1 MLSLRWDNLIVSW
14 AQTSLLMLAYIVK
27 TTFKISKILFPQ
39 QSQIR
44 DKTLKNT
51 PWALVGN
58 PFLFIKSY
66 KALPFFLLSLWIM
79 FFNKHSGK
87 PQILLKAGFQK
98 LNNFKSWQHPV
109 LSVSNSIFTLWVVTY
124 SSASLTDPHHTQQCL
139 IPGLCSWD
147 QESTS

>member
-1 MLSLRWDNLIVSW
+1 
-14 AQTSLLMLAYIVK
+14 MLAYIVK

-66 KALPFFLLSLWIM
+66 KALPFLPFVSLDY
-79 FFNKHSGK
+79 
-87 PQILLKAGFQK
+87 
-98 LNNFKSWQHPV
+98 V
-109 LSVSNSIFTLWVVTY
+109 L
-124 SSASLTDPHHTQQCL
+124 
-139 IPGLCSWD
+139 
-147 QESTS
+147 